1 LLGLSRSSFYYR
13 PAKDSP
19 LNLELMH
26 RIDQI
31 YTRWPFYGV
40 PRITAVLRKQGFE
53 INHKRIERLM
63 KKMGIQAIYPKKNLS
78 RSDKEHRI
86 YPYLLRHLDISRP
99 DQVWAADITY
109 IRLLNGFLYL
119 VAIIDWYSRYVLGWR
134 LSNSLDNRFCVELL
148 EETLREHQPEIFNT
162 DQGVQF
168 TSDDFISVLKKKEI
182 RISMDGRGRAL
193 DNIMIERLWRS
204 VKYEEVYL
212 KDYRNGRDAF
222 KGLKNYF
229 AFYNNE
235 RLHQSLG
242 YQTPMCIRNGGGHA

>member
-1 LLGLSRSSFYYR
+1 
-13 PAKDSP
+13 
-19 LNLELMH
+19 MH
-26 RIDQI
+26 RIDRI

-40 PRITAVLRKQGFE
+40 PRITAVLRQQGFE

-63 KKMGIQAIYPKKNLS
+63 KKMGLQAIYPKKNLS
-78 RSDKEHRI
+78 RSDREHRI
-86 YPYLLRHLDISRP
+86 YPYLLRHLNISRP

-109 IRLLNGFLYL
+109 IRLVNGFLYL

-134 LSNSLDNRFCVELL
+134 LSNSLDTRFCLELL
-148 EETLREHQPEIFNT
+148 EETIGDRRPEIFNT

-168 TSDDFISVLKKKEI
+168 TSDDFVSVLKKNNI

-222 KGLKNYF
+222 QGLKDYF
-229 AFYNNE
+229 GFYNYE

-242 YQTPMCIRNGGGHA
+242 YQTPACVHGGGDHA